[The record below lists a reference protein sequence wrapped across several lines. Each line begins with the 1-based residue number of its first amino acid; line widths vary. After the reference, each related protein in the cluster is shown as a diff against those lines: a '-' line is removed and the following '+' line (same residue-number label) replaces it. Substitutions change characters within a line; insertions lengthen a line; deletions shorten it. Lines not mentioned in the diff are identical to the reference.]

1 VTDPT
6 SRPPADLTSRPPAEP
21 TADAEPEP
29 GGVPGGRRFRV
40 CFVCTGNI
48 CRSPM
53 ADVVLRQLAA
63 GARTADGTML
73 AEHLA
78 VDSAGTSGWHVGE
91 PMDPR
96 ARAALERR
104 GYTDHGH
111 LARSF
116 ETDRFESTDLV
127 VCMDR
132 GHQQTLVSLARGR
145 AGDDRYDDRLVMLRR
160 FDPRSGGAVDVP
172 DPYYGD
178 DAEFESCLDLV
189 ESGCRGLTRY
199 LVDRVGPLP
208 TAPDRD
214 RA

>member
-1 VTDPT
+1 MVVGRQRTGAGQGQNEPVTDPT
-6 SRPPADLTSRPPAEP
+6 AESESDRVGQP
-21 TADAEPEP
+21 
-29 GGVPGGRRFRV
+29 VRRRFRV

-53 ADVVLRQLAA
+53 ADVVLRHLATEA
-63 GARTADGTML
+63 TMADGSAL
-73 AEHLA
+73 AEHLV
-78 VDSAGTSGWHVGE
+78 VDSAGTSGWHLGE

-111 LARSF
+111 VARAF
-116 ETDRFESTDLV
+116 ETAWFDSTDLV

-145 AGDDRYDDRLVMLRR
+145 TGDDRYHGRLVMLRQ

-189 ESGCRGLTRY
+189 ESGCRGLVGY
-199 LVDRVGPLP
+199 LVDR
-208 TAPDRD
+208 A
-214 RA
+214 